1 MSSGTGTNVGD
12 VIILAPCTLYEMEPE
27 GWITATTLYL
37 DRDFLVDQVF
47 CQYASAFSDRLDAQ
61 RFVEAHF
68 ADPAQVLRLRPDRAG
83 LAIHCATN
91 RAAASSVCPGA
102 RRGAPRRPWT
112 CLNEEQDRIS
122 RRLAFLDSRID
133 AGQIEYD
140 QAKAHLQDCLALAGN
155 AHAIYMSLDD
165 SLRRICNQA
174 FFERIKSYE
183 VDGADTV
190 EAEPGE
196 PFDAEL
202 HAEALAY
209 DAALQAGSDAQP
221 AHVAGLNIQHWV
233 GPTGI
238 EPMTS
243 TV

>member
-1 MSSGTGTNVGD
+1 MSWSRSAPTDRRRNGSSGHRPCCSRSLIFLLRIWPPPTPRKRPGD
-12 VIILAPCTLYEMEPE
+12 PLCDQPCR
-27 GWITATTLYL
+27 GI
-37 DRDFLVDQVF
+37 V
-47 CQYASAFSDRLDAQ
+47 RLP
-61 RFVEAHF
+61 RCET
-68 ADPAQVLRLRPDRAG
+68 R
-83 LAIHCATN
+83 
-91 RAAASSVCPGA
+91 RAAP
-102 RRGAPRRPWT
+102 PFD
-112 CLNEEQDRIS
+112 LLKEEQDRIS
-122 RRLAFLDSRID
+122 RRFAFLDSRID

-165 SLRRICNQA
+165 SLRRICNQG
-174 FFERIKSYE
+174 FFERIKVYE

-196 PFDAEL
+196 PLDVLFDAEL